1 MSTQHESTKQSD
13 AFRLGK
19 YQSNIDTALRDLRE
33 NDILARIW
41 SHDHTVWKPEPIE
54 ITNRLGWLHSPEVM
68 SKAVPE
74 INAFVDEIRA
84 EGFTHALLL
93 GMGGSSLAPE
103 VFRFTFGVQ
112 TGYLDLA
119 VLDSTDPGAVLAH
132 ANRLDPAQTLFIV
145 STKSGGTVET
155 FSFFKYFYNWTSK
168 KIGETKAGKHFVA
181 ITDPGSGLADT
192 AKKYGFRKT
201 FINDPNIGGRYSAL
215 SYFGLVPAA
224 LIGMNLNVLLERAA
238 AMAQLSKGIPSSQ
251 TEDNSPAT
259 LGVILGELAV
269 QGRDKVTLIA
279 SPPMKYFG
287 AWAEQLI
294 AESTGKEG
302 KGILPVDGEEVGAPS
317 VYGNDRLFVYLRL
330 ESDSTFDQK
339 VEALLEAGHPVVQL
353 DLQDLYDLGGEFFRW
368 EIATIIASRRLAIN
382 PFDQPNVESAKI
394 LARQMVEAYQ
404 KEGKLPELVPSL
416 QADGVSVYADVSA
429 KNLAE
434 ALNKFLAHARE
445 GDKKHKGRSY
455 VALQAYV
462 TPTAENDAALQQLRT
477 KIQTRLRVATTVGYG
492 PRFLHST
499 GQLHKGDAGHGLFMQ
514 FTSDAVQ
521 DLAIPDEAGLP
532 NSSMTFGVL
541 ELAQALGDRQALL
554 DAKRRVIR
562 FHLGKEVE
570 RGLLKLADLIE

>member
-1 MSTQHESTKQSD
+1 MSTQHESAKQSE
-13 AFRLGK
+13 AFRLEK

-41 SHDHTVWKPEPIE
+41 SHDHTVWKPEPTE

-68 SKAVPE
+68 SQALPE
-74 INAFVDEIRA
+74 INAFGDEIRA

-112 TGYLDLA
+112 AGYLDLA

-132 ANRLDPAQTLFIV
+132 ANRLDPAKTLFIV

-155 FSFFKYFYNWTSK
+155 FSFFKYFYNWTSE

-192 AKKYGFRKT
+192 AKKYNFRKT

-238 AMAQLSKGIPSSQ
+238 AMAQLSKGIASSQ
-251 TEDNSPAT
+251 TKDNSPAT

-279 SPPMKYFG
+279 SPPIKYFG

-317 VYGNDRLFVYLRL
+317 VYENDRLFVYLRL
-330 ESDSTFDQK
+330 AGDSTFDQK

-404 KEGKLPELVPSL
+404 KEGKLPELRPIL
-416 QADGVSVYADVSA
+416 HADGVSVYSDIPSKTLADA
-429 KNLAE
+429 M
-434 ALNKFLAHARE
+434 NKFLAQASP
-445 GDKKHKGRSY
+445 GDKNHKSRSY
-455 VALQAYV
+455 VALQVYV

-477 KIQTRLRVATTVGYG
+477 KIQSRLRVATTVGYG

-554 DAKRRVIR
+554 DAKRRIIR